1 MGKLTGK
8 TALITGGAGIIG
20 VATAKRLAA
29 DGAKIALV
37 DRDRSQLEEAESQI
51 GAKGILSI
59 VADVTKSADCA
70 RYASDALAAL
80 GPIDIF
86 FNNAGIEGV
95 VSPVTEYPEDVF
107 DDVYAVNVRGVFLG
121 LKYVIPVMREGGS
134 IIITSSIAGIR
145 GGPNMSAYVMSKFAV
160 VGLMRTAAQ
169 ECAPRRIRVN
179 TIHPGFVESRMMR
192 RLEMQ
197 RIGNRTHEE
206 IQQEFLSRIPLG
218 RYVQPEE
225 IANGVAYL
233 ASDDARM
240 VTGSQHL
247 VDGGTMLV

>member
-1 MGKLTGK
+1 MGGLAGK

-29 DGAKIALV
+29 DGARIALV
-37 DRDRSQLEEAESQI
+37 DRDEAQLRDAAGRV
-51 GAKGILSI
+51 GAPDILAIS
-59 VADVTKSADCA
+59 ADVTRAADCA
-70 RYASDALAAL
+70 RYAKEAQAAL

-95 VSPVTEYPEDVF
+95 VAPLTEYPEDVF
-107 DDVYAVNVRGVFLG
+107 EDVYAVNVRGVFLG
-121 LKYVIPVMREGGS
+121 LKYVIPVMRDGGS
-134 IIITSSIAGIR
+134 IIITSSIAGLR
-145 GGPNMSAYVMSKFAV
+145 GGPNLSAYVMSKHAV
-160 VGLMRTAAQ
+160 IGMMRGAAQ

-192 RLEMQ
+192 SLEQQ
-197 RIGNRTHEE
+197 RAGNRSHEE
-206 IQQEFLSRIPLG
+206 IQQEFVARIPMG
-218 RYVQPEE
+218 RYVQPDE

-233 ASDDARM
+233 ASDNARM

-247 VDGGTMLV
+247 VDGGTMLL